1 MQGFYDDKLVVLNRN
16 SLHLIS
22 GTTGSLQDTRVT
34 ALTNEVGCLARR
46 SVVMKGNAM
55 FFLSDD
61 GVYAVEFLNDYNLRG
76 ADEPISKNIQPYI
89 DRINKN
95 LAGEAVGV
103 LFNNRYY
110 LAVALDSMPGANNA
124 TGNNAILVFNF
135 LNKGWESID
144 TFGSNDFII
153 ENLIIGSAAERNS
166 IYAVSSLGGLHEL
179 EAAETSND
187 ILVSG
192 DSATSFPINSSLT
205 TRGYALGNLDRKRF
219 TDGQVTMQCVDG
231 GLGEYSIS
239 FAAEDPDDLQ
249 PIGTTTMFL
258 GGEVLGTGSQNE
270 DETGNIRFR
279 LGGIRGYL
287 GTLTLTRTIGSPKIT
302 SIKVTGSVTNRQII
316 SQK

>member
-1 MQGFYDDKLVVLNRN
+1 
-16 SLHLIS
+16 
-22 GTTGSLQDTRVT
+22 
-34 ALTNEVGCLARR
+34 
-46 SVVMKGNAM
+46 MKGNAM

-153 ENLIIGSAAERNS
+153 ENLII
-166 IYAVSSLGGLHEL
+166 V
-179 EAAETSND
+179 
-187 ILVSG
+187 
-192 DSATSFPINSSLT
+192 
-205 TRGYALGNLDRKRF
+205 
-219 TDGQVTMQCVDG
+219 
-231 GLGEYSIS
+231 
-239 FAAEDPDDLQ
+239 LQ
-249 PIGTTTMFL
+249 ST
-258 GGEVLGTGSQNE
+258 
-270 DETGNIRFR
+270 
-279 LGGIRGYL
+279 
-287 GTLTLTRTIGSPKIT
+287 
-302 SIKVTGSVTNRQII
+302 
-316 SQK
+316 